1 MAHASLC
8 TCGCCDPQPDARVTT
23 NPPGLNAIAYRIGTH
38 PDVLRQLLTRLPTE
52 AAEDGT
58 QPIHYP
64 LAALTTRSSDDPAI
78 AVLDAWAVV
87 ADILTFYQERIAN
100 ESFLRTATERRSIL
114 ELARLIGYELGPG
127 VAASAFL
134 AFATDTAEG
143 APTSVVVPAGARVQ
157 SVPGQDQLPQTFET
171 GAAITARR
179 EWNTLRPR
187 LLRPQQLAVNGSDLY
202 LLGGG
207 SSDLA
212 VDQTYPLDP
221 SVALPA
227 PGPVAAAH
235 VDAIYAEGIS
245 TNLSPGAVLLMAGRQ
260 GGGDTTAVVV
270 KTVRAVEAQPELNR
284 TLIELDTAVPP
295 PTFHAFTGTRF
306 ASAGI
311 AEATLDA
318 ATVDHVI
325 VGQTWSESELSA
337 WMSVQGWDAGNAVRY
352 IYGTYTTPPPKKAG
366 PSDPGA
372 FAMRATVGFFGHNAP
387 AWLALTSTAQSPFFP
402 WDDGMS
408 IWKDTH
414 KTTEH
419 QTIAYY
425 ADADC
430 FLERSVPGITSDG
443 WAVLEQP
450 TKPKQYTPFRVTQAA
465 ESSLIGYSLSAKT
478 TGLRLAAADTG
489 LDLSDNTTDKSES
502 FDVRKTCAHVLSERL
517 TLAQL
522 PIEDPLGLGTAEV
535 TRLTLDRMVLNLREG
550 QFVSVTGEREDL
562 PGVEVSE
569 VVTVTQIQHA
579 GGFTTIFFAAPG
591 LTNRYVRSTVTLCA
605 NVAPATHGESVRE
618 VLGSG
623 AGTAS
628 NQTFVLKKPPLTY
641 VSSSMASGAQSTLE
655 VRVDGVKWAEVAR
668 LYGSEPTDEQYLIR
682 HADDGTVALV
692 FGDGVQGARL
702 PTGVENVVAAYRSGI
717 GSPGMVAAK
726 SLTLLMTKPLGV
738 ATVTNPLPATGAAD
752 PEARDDARRNA
763 PLTVLTMERVVS
775 LQDAENFTRAFAGIG
790 KCMATQITRSGVA
803 WVHLTIAAAEA
814 LSDPG
819 GLGSAV
825 ADHRLDLTAPLR
837 TNLIAALDAAR
848 EPSMRL
854 RVDTYQPLFFNLT
867 ANMLIDSRYLWADVR
882 AAVAS
887 ALVTGFAFDRRSFGQ
902 PVTVTEVVTTIQ
914 QTPGVVFVDL
924 DALYRFDLPESL
936 PSDGLLV
943 ADGVSWGDDDA
954 EPSALAQLLL
964 VNPLGITLTE
974 IPQGSAS

>member
-1 MAHASLC
+1 MAHANLC
-8 TCGCCDPQPDARVTT
+8 SCGCCDSQADARATT
-23 NPPGLNAIAYRIGTH
+23 NQPGLSAIAYRIGTH
-38 PDVLRQLLTRLPTE
+38 PDVLRQLLARLPME
-52 AAEDGT
+52 ASGNSA

-100 ESFLRTATERRSIL
+100 ESFLQTATERRSVL
-114 ELARLIGYELGPG
+114 ELARLIGYELSPG

-134 AFATDTAEG
+134 AFATDTADG
-143 APTSVVVPAGARVQ
+143 APASVIVPAGTRVQ

-187 LLRPQQLAVNGSDLY
+187 LLRPQELAVNGNDLY

-212 VDQTYPLDP
+212 VDQTYPLDL

-227 PGPVAAAH
+227 PGPVAATQ

-245 TNLSPGAVLLMAGRQ
+245 TNLSPGAVLLMAGRRS
-260 GGGDTTAVVV
+260 GGDHTAAVV
-270 KTVRAVEAQPELNR
+270 KTVHAVEAQPELNR
-284 TLIELDTAVPP
+284 TRIELDTTVPP
-295 PTFHAFTGTRF
+295 PTFHAFTRTRF

-337 WMSVQGWDAGNAVRY
+337 WMSVQGWDAGNAVQY
-352 IYGTYTTPPPKKAG
+352 IYGTYSAPPPKKAG

-372 FAMRATVGFFGHNAP
+372 FAMRSTVGFFGHNAP
-387 AWLALTSTAQSPFFP
+387 AFGALTHDAQSPFIS
-402 WDDGMS
+402 WDSGMS
-408 IWKDTH
+408 IWRDTY
-414 KTTEH
+414 KTAANDT
-419 QTIAYY
+419 TADYY

-430 FLERSVPGITSDG
+430 FLERSVPGITSGG
-443 WAVLEQP
+443 WAVLERP
-450 TKPKQYTPFRVTQAA
+450 TKQYTPFRVTQVA

-478 TGLRLAAADTG
+478 TGLHLAAAVTG
-489 LDLSDNTTDKSES
+489 LELSDNTTDKSES
-502 FDVRKTCAHVLSERL
+502 FDVRKTSAHLLSERL

-535 TRLTLDRMVLNLREG
+535 TQLTLDRMVLNLREG

-579 GGFTTIFFAAPG
+579 GGFTTIFFATPG
-591 LTNRYVRSTVTLCA
+591 LTYRYVRSTVTLCA

-628 NQTFVLKKPPLTY
+628 NQAFALKKPPLTY
-641 VSSSMASGAQSTLE
+641 VSSSMASGTQSTLE
-655 VRVDGVKWAEVAR
+655 VRVDGVKWAEVPR

-702 PTGVENVVAAYRSGI
+702 PTGVENVVATYRSGI

-726 SLTLLMTKPLGV
+726 SLTLLMTKPLGI

-763 PLTVLTMERVVS
+763 PLTVLTMERIVS

-790 KCMATQITRSGVA
+790 KCKATQITRNGVA
-803 WVHLTIAAAEA
+803 WVHLTVAAAEA
-814 LSDPG
+814 RSDPG
-819 GLGSAV
+819 GLGNAV

-837 TNLIAALDAAR
+837 TNLVEALDAAR

-867 ANMLIDSRYLWADVR
+867 ANMLIDSRYLWADVQ
-882 AAVAS
+882 ATVVS
-887 ALVTGFAFDRRSFGQ
+887 ALVAGFAFDRRSFGQ
-902 PVTVTEVVTTIQ
+902 PVTVTEVITMIQ
-914 QTPGVVFVDL
+914 RTPGVVFVDL

-936 PSDGLLV
+936 PPDGLLV
-943 ADGVSWGDDDA
+943 AGEVNWGDDDA
-954 EPSALAQLLL
+954 EPSAFAQLLL

-974 IPQGSAS
+974 IHQGSAS